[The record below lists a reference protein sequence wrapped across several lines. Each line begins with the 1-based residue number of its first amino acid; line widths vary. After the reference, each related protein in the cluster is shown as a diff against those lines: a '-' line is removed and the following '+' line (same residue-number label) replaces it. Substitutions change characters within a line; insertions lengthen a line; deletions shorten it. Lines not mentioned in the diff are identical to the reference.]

1 MWSRLRFFRTS
12 PPILPGENNLRKVFQ
27 LKYHRGGQTIEV
39 CCRPSAIRARQ
50 EAGDVLRTSGQDY
63 VIESRGFDQKG
74 FHLLSK
80 WTRGNE
86 GVGTD
91 KYEWE
96 LSMEQVLKFVK
107 N

>member
-1 MWSRLRFFRTS
+1 MK
-12 PPILPGENNLRKVFQ
+12 KVFR
-27 LKYHRGGQTIEV
+27 LKYHRGGQTTV
-39 CCRPSAIRARQ
+39 VYNVIRARQ
-50 EAGDVLRTSGQDY
+50 EAGDVLRRSGQDY
-63 VIESRGFDQKG
+63 VIESRGFHQQG
-74 FHLLSK
+74 YHLLSK

>member
-1 MWSRLRFFRTS
+1 MVRLSR
-12 PPILPGENNLRKVFQ
+12 
-27 LKYHRGGQTIEV
+27 
-39 CCRPSAIRARQ
+39 SAIRARQ
-50 EAGDVLRTSGQDY
+50 EAGDVLRRSGQDY

-91 KYEWE
+91 KYKWE
-96 LSMEQVLKFVK
+96 LSMEQVHKYKYYVYPKFVK